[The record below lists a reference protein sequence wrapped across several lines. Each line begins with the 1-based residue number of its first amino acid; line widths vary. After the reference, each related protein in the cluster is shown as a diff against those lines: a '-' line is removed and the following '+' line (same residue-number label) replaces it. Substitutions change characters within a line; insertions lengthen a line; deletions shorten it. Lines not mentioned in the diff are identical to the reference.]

1 MFQLSVFLNSNC
13 CHLWEEWGDTCR
25 GMEGE
30 GQEHNLAYSVAG
42 RDTFSWVAAA
52 SPAVPRA
59 SPAAVAA
66 VEVLPFSLSLCP
78 LVGAQPA
85 SMSLRLTAGATKQLT
100 IVISNVS
107 ATRCRQGRAEG
118 EGGGLYKRG
127 SSFYCVTSFSC
138 RFKFAGGSSGGHFQL
153 LVANSCPLFL
163 PPTLPLSLSL

>member
-1 MFQLSVFLNSNC
+1 
-13 CHLWEEWGDTCR
+13 
-25 GMEGE
+25 MEGE
-30 GQEHNLAYSVAG
+30 GQEHNLAYSVVG
-42 RDTFSWVAAA
+42 RDTFSWAAAA
-52 SPAVPRA
+52 SPAVPWA

-66 VEVLPFSLSLCP
+66 VEVLPLSLCP

-118 EGGGLYKRG
+118 EGGGLYERG

-153 LVANSCPLFL
+153 LVANSCSPHSLFV
-163 PPTLPLSLSL
+163 SLGMWLCVCVHWCV